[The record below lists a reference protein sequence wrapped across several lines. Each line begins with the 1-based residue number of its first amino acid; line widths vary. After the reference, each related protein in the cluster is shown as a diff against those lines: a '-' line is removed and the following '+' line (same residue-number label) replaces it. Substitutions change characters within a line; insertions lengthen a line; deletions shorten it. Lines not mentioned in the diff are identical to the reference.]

1 MEKYEIRSV
10 QIVDRETLNSRWHS
24 KMQIVE
30 TDKGTFIDN
39 IPNKQFG
46 YFSTAKA
53 GYDWSSLIG
62 QTVSNIKIFY
72 SRGFSW
78 INYQ

>member
-1 MEKYEIRSV
+1 MEYEIRSV
-10 QIVDRETLNSRWHS
+10 KIVDGETLNSRWHS
-24 KMQIVE
+24 KMQIIE
-30 TDKGTFIDN
+30 TDRGTFIDN

-46 YFSTAKA
+46 YYGTAKA

-62 QTVSNIKIFY
+62 KKVNNVRIFH
-72 SRGFSW
+72 SRGFEW